1 MPSCAGRQAYLR
13 VRLDKSCTVLLGFP
27 ADFRNRG
34 RNREAIRVA
43 PDPQA
48 NRDGTGRF
56 AFSIGRAGGVSYR
69 WDFGDGST
77 TTATNPT
84 HR

>member
-1 MPSCAGRQAYLR
+1 
-13 VRLDKSCTVLLGFP
+13 
-27 ADFRNRG
+27 
-34 RNREAIRVA
+34 VA